1 MSQLNPLNDLSRVY
15 LDHVAQVNQQNESN
29 DVKRWEEGEN
39 ELQKQIRISSGI
51 IASGGAPTATME
63 EEKKAAKDY
72 DGDGKIESGKDEYFG
87 SKDKAIKK
95 AMGKKVKEDA
105 DNYVEAYVTELNKT
119 TMGSYVKKASKDL
132 SNRRFD
138 QGRSEKATY
147 EPDADDDK
155 EEMKLRQREKGIS
168 RAATK
173 LSKEETELDEANKA
187 ERIGDKYSDRKL
199 ADPRLQRGKRAS
211 KKDRMTARATANVGQ
226 RNRNRFDKRYGG
238 DGSRKLSKFGSD
250 FQVDTQSKD
259 GLRSTSSDHAQKQR
273 RSEHEKRR
281 GVKTKGVKEGRF
293 SDWRDDLSNLI
304 EVAPMTDVE
313 MEKEVKEKKVN
324 NKVVINPKMSEAVA
338 QIGGELI
345 AEKEVDVKDT
355 RRTVDAIRAYDRSK
369 DASRDATYDTDKGNK
384 KKGDIEKKYAAK
396 ERGEIKKDDPNWKN
410 RKYHTGM
417 HGEETEVVEGY
428 GKKKKKGHDCASK
441 VKHEEYGIGF
451 CIKGQHTILE
461 DGTVGH
467 YDVEFEEYIV
477 ENCPVEELEILVSE
491 MHMHKEMKEGVF
503 KKEVKALQKA
513 GNTLKDK
520 AVVKADQIDTP
531 NYKGNKFGVKEA
543 SDWIQGAVKR
553 PGAFTRKAKAAG
565 QSVQQFAKTVDN
577 NPDKYSTRTKKQA
590 NLAQTFASMKKEDV
604 EEMICNYVVESTWCE
619 FIGEGYQRNPEADS
633 RSERQKRMDDPD
645 TGINSAKFR
654 AFMAAQQGGSKKTVK
669 KQGK

>member
-15 LDHVAQVNQQNESN
+15 LDHVSKVNQQNESD
-29 DVKRWEEGEN
+29 DVKRWQEGEN
-39 ELQKQIRISSGI
+39 DLQKQIRISSGI

-72 DGDGKIESGKDEYFG
+72 DGDGKVESGKDEYFG

-95 AMGKKVKEDA
+95 AMGKKVKE
-105 DNYVEAYVTELNKT
+105 ETEVTEAMSGYDKARKAAARRAADRNAARRRGE
-119 TMGSYVKKASKDL
+119 MGGRMERETYTSEGGTEMHHKGYRATPMKEAIGEGDPQDDAIKQYVKFS
-132 SNRRFD
+132 
-138 QGRSEKATY
+138 
-147 EPDADDDK
+147 
-155 EEMKLRQREKGIS
+155 
-168 RAATK
+168 
-173 LSKEETELDEANKA
+173 
-187 ERIGDKYSDRKL
+187 
-199 ADPRLQRGKRAS
+199 S
-211 KKDRMTARATANVGQ
+211 KKRPRPVPKA
-226 RNRNRFDKRYGG
+226 K
-238 DGSRKLSKFGSD
+238 
-250 FQVDTQSKD
+250 
-259 GLRSTSSDHAQKQR
+259 
-273 RSEHEKRR
+273 
-281 GVKTKGVKEGRF
+281 KESF

-313 MEKEVKEKKVN
+313 AAKEVKEKKVN
-324 NKVVINPKMSEAVA
+324 NKVIINPKMSEAVEE
-338 QIGGELI
+338 IGGELI

-417 HGEETEVVEGY
+417 HGEAY
-428 GKKKKKGHDCASK
+428 SSMASDKKKKKNHDCASK

-491 MHMHKEMKEGVF
+491 MHMHKEMKEGVVS
-503 KKEVKALQKA
+503 KEVKELQKA
-513 GNTLKDK
+513 GKTLKDTP
-520 AVVKADQIDTP
+520 VVKADKTDTP
-531 NYKGNKFGVKEA
+531 NYKGNKFGVKEDK
-543 SDWIQGAVKR
+543 DWIQGAVKR

-565 QSVQQFAKTVDN
+565 QSVQQFAKTVDD
-577 NPDKYSTRTKKQA
+577 NPGKYSTRTKKQA

-604 EEMICNYVVESTWCE
+604 EELFYTLIAE
-619 FIGEGYQRNPEADS
+619 
-633 RSERQKRMDDPD
+633 
-645 TGINSAKFR
+645 
-654 AFMAAQQGGSKKTVK
+654 
-669 KQGK
+669 

>member
-15 LDHVAQVNQQNESN
+15 LDHVAKINQQNESD
-29 DVKRWEEGEN
+29 DVKRWQEGEN
-39 ELQKQIRISSGI
+39 DLQKQIKISSGI
-51 IASGGAPTATME
+51 IASGGAPTME

-72 DGDGKIESGKDEYFG
+72 DGDGKVESGKDEYFG

-95 AMGKKVKEDA
+95 AMGKKVKEDT
-105 DNYVEAYVTELNKT
+105 DNYVEAYVTELNKA

-132 SNRRFD
+132 SDRRFD
-138 QGRSEKATY
+138 QGDSEKRKY
-147 EPDADDDK
+147 DPDAADDK
-155 EEMKLRQREKGIS
+155 EEKKLVQREKGIS

-173 LSKEETELDEANKA
+173 LSKEGYQRNPE
-187 ERIGDKYSDRKL
+187 
-199 ADPRLQRGKRAS
+199 ADPRSERQKRMDDPDTGINSSKFRAFMAAQQGGS
-211 KKDRMTARATANVGQ
+211 KKV
-226 RNRNRFDKRYGG
+226 KKE
-238 DGSRKLSKFGSD
+238 SLSN
-250 FQVDTQSKD
+250 
-259 GLRSTSSDHAQKQR
+259 
-273 RSEHEKRR
+273 
-281 GVKTKGVKEGRF
+281 
-293 SDWRDDLSNLI
+293 WRDDLSDLI

-313 MEKEVKEKKVN
+313 AEKVVKEKKVN
-324 NKVVINPKMSEAVA
+324 NKVTINPKMSEAVA

-384 KKGDIEKKYAAK
+384 KKGDKEKKYAAK
-396 ERGEIKKDDPNWKN
+396 ERGEIKKDDPNWKK

-491 MHMHKEMKEGVF
+491 MHMHKEMKEGVVS
-503 KKEVKALQKA
+503 KEVKALQKA
-513 GNTLKDK
+513 GKTLKDTP
-520 AVVKADQIDTP
+520 VVKADKIDTA
-531 NYKGNKFGVKEA
+531 NYKGQKFGVKEDD
-543 SDWIQGAVKR
+543 DWIQKAVKR

-565 QSVQQFAKTVDN
+565 MGVQQFAKSVDA
-577 NPDKYSTRTKKQA
+577 NPGKYSTRTKKQA

-604 EEMICNYVVESTWCE
+604 EELFYTLIAE
-619 FIGEGYQRNPEADS
+619 
-633 RSERQKRMDDPD
+633 
-645 TGINSAKFR
+645 
-654 AFMAAQQGGSKKTVK
+654 
-669 KQGK
+669 

>member
-1 MSQLNPLNDLSRVY
+1 MSQLNPLNDLSRAY
-15 LDHVAQVNQQNESN
+15 LDHVAQVNQQNESD
-29 DVKRWEEGEN
+29 DVKRWQEGEN
-39 ELQKQIRISSGI
+39 DLQKQIRISSEI

-72 DGDGKIESGKDEYFG
+72 DGDGKVESGKDEYFG

-95 AMGKKVKEDA
+95 AMGKRVKEGHEMGNVEAGTEKNCGCGQDPCITYGKQSMGKKVKEDA
-105 DNYVEAYVTELNKT
+105 DNYVEAYVTELKKT
-119 TMGSYVKKASKDL
+119 TLGSYVSKASKNL
-132 SNRRFD
+132 SDRRFD

-155 EEMKLRQREKGIS
+155 EEKKLGQREKGIS

-187 ERIGDKYSDRKL
+187 ERIGDKYRDRKL

-211 KKDRMTARATANVGQ
+211 KKDRMTARATADVGQ

-313 MEKEVKEKKVN
+313 AAKEVKEKKVS
-324 NKVVINPKMSEAVA
+324 NKVIINPKMSEAVA

-384 KKGDIEKKYAAK
+384 KKGDIEKKYAKK
-396 ERGEIKKDDPNWKN
+396 ERGEIDKDDPNWKN
-410 RKYHTGM
+410 KKYHTGM
-417 HGEETEVVEGY
+417 HGEAY
-428 GKKKKKGHDCASK
+428 SSMASDKKKKKNHDCASK

-491 MHMHKEMKEGVF
+491 MHMHKEMKEGVVS
-503 KKEVKALQKA
+503 KEVKELQKA
-513 GNTLKDK
+513 GKTLKDTP
-520 AVVKADQIDTP
+520 VVKADKTDTP
-531 NYKGNKFGVKEA
+531 NYKGNKFGVKEDK
-543 SDWIQGAVKR
+543 DWIQNAVKR

-565 QSVQQFAKTVDN
+565 MGVQQFAKNVDD
-577 NPDKYSTRTKKQA
+577 NPGKYSTRTKKQA

-604 EEMICNYVVESTWCE
+604 EELFYTLIAE
-619 FIGEGYQRNPEADS
+619 
-633 RSERQKRMDDPD
+633 
-645 TGINSAKFR
+645 
-654 AFMAAQQGGSKKTVK
+654 
-669 KQGK
+669 

>member
-1 MSQLNPLNDLSRVY
+1 MSQLNPLNDLSRAY
-15 LDHVAQVNQQNESN
+15 LDHVAQVNQQNESD
-29 DVKRWEEGEN
+29 DVKRWQEGEN
-39 ELQKQIRISSGI
+39 DLQKQIRISSGI

-72 DGDGKIESGKDEYFG
+72 DGDGKVESGKDEYFG

-95 AMGKKVKEDA
+95 AMGKRVKEGHEMGNVEVGTEKNCGCGQDPCITYGKQSMAKKVKEDA
-105 DNYVEAYVTELNKT
+105 DSYVEAYVTELKKT
-119 TMGSYVKKASKDL
+119 TLGSYVKKASKDL
-132 SNRRFD
+132 ANRSFD
-138 QGRSEKATY
+138 HGESEKRQY
-147 EPDADDDK
+147 DPDEADAK
-155 EEMKLRQREKGIS
+155 EAKKQSTRQKGID

-173 LSKEETELDEANKA
+173 LSKEETEVTEAMSSYDKA
-187 ERIGDKYSDRKL
+187 RKAAARRAADRNAARRRGEMGGRMERETYTNEAGTDMHHKGY
-199 ADPRLQRGKRAS
+199 
-211 KKDRMTARATANVGQ
+211 RATPMKKESLSNW
-226 RNRNRFDKRYGG
+226 RN
-238 DGSRKLSKFGSD
+238 
-250 FQVDTQSKD
+250 
-259 GLRSTSSDHAQKQR
+259 
-273 RSEHEKRR
+273 
-281 GVKTKGVKEGRF
+281 
-293 SDWRDDLSNLI
+293 DLSNLI

-313 MEKEVKEKKVN
+313 AAKEVKEKKVN

-384 KKGDIEKKYAAK
+384 KKGDIEKKYAKK
-396 ERGEIKKDDPNWKN
+396 ERGEIDKDDPNWKK

-417 HGEETEVVEGY
+417 HGEAY
-428 GKKKKKGHDCASK
+428 SSMASDKKKKKNHDCASK

-491 MHMHKEMKEGVF
+491 MHMHKEMKEGVVS
-503 KKEVKALQKA
+503 KEVKELQKA
-513 GNTLKDK
+513 GKTLKDTP
-520 AVVKADQIDTP
+520 VVKADKTDTP
-531 NYKGNKFGVKEA
+531 NYKGNKFGVKEDK
-543 SDWIQGAVKR
+543 DWIQNAVKR

-565 QSVQQFAKTVDN
+565 MGVQQFAKNVDD
-577 NPDKYSTRTKKQA
+577 NPGKYSTRTKKQA

-604 EEMICNYVVESTWCE
+604 EELFYTLIAE
-619 FIGEGYQRNPEADS
+619 
-633 RSERQKRMDDPD
+633 
-645 TGINSAKFR
+645 
-654 AFMAAQQGGSKKTVK
+654 
-669 KQGK
+669 

>member
-1 MSQLNPLNDLSRVY
+1 MSQLNPLNDLSRAY
-15 LDHVAQVNQQNESN
+15 LDHVAQVNQQNESD
-29 DVKRWEEGEN
+29 DVKRWQEGEN
-39 ELQKQIRISSGI
+39 DLQKQIRISSEI

-72 DGDGKIESGKDEYFG
+72 DGDGKVESGKDEYFG

-95 AMGKKVKEDA
+95 AMGKRVKEGHEMGNVEAGTEKNCGCGQDPCITYGKQSMGKKVKEDA
-105 DNYVEAYVTELNKT
+105 DNYVEAYVTELKKT
-119 TMGSYVKKASKDL
+119 TLGSYVSKASKNL
-132 SNRRFD
+132 SDRRFD

-155 EEMKLRQREKGIS
+155 EEKKLGQREKGIS

-187 ERIGDKYSDRKL
+187 ERIGDKYRDRKL

-211 KKDRMTARATANVGQ
+211 KKDRMTARATADVGQ

-313 MEKEVKEKKVN
+313 AAKEVKEKKVN

-384 KKGDIEKKYAAK
+384 KKGDIEKKYAKK
-396 ERGEIKKDDPNWKN
+396 ERGEIDKDDPNWKN
-410 RKYHTGM
+410 KKYHTGM
-417 HGEETEVVEGY
+417 HGEAY
-428 GKKKKKGHDCASK
+428 SSMASDKKKKKNHDCASK

-491 MHMHKEMKEGVF
+491 MHMHKEMKEGVVS
-503 KKEVKALQKA
+503 KEVKELQKA
-513 GNTLKDK
+513 GKTLKDTP
-520 AVVKADQIDTP
+520 VVKADKTDTP
-531 NYKGNKFGVKEA
+531 NYKGNKFGVKEDK
-543 SDWIQGAVKR
+543 DWIQGAVKR

-565 QSVQQFAKTVDN
+565 QSVQQFAKTVDD
-577 NPDKYSTRTKKQA
+577 NPGKYSTRTKKQA

-604 EEMICNYVVESTWCE
+604 QELFYTLIAE
-619 FIGEGYQRNPEADS
+619 
-633 RSERQKRMDDPD
+633 
-645 TGINSAKFR
+645 
-654 AFMAAQQGGSKKTVK
+654 
-669 KQGK
+669 